1 MNYVCKNWLIRKMLH
16 VFRHDGKYFFFISVA
31 TEYYFP
37 YGLNMFFLEIKN
49 IFLSF
54 KLFMLFMYELYIE

>member
-1 MNYVCKNWLIRKMLH
+1 MFSDMMGNI
-16 VFRHDGKYFFFISVA
+16 FFFISVA

-54 KLFMLFMYELYIE
+54 KLFMLFMYELYIEWK